1 MIQRLFML
9 AVCGL
14 LAWPAVAAEPLVIA
28 VSRSPLSLPLFVAD
42 QQGYFAA
49 EGVQVRL
56 EEVLGG
62 HRAMQALL
70 EGKAD
75 LATVSETVAMFASFQ
90 RKDFAILAS
99 FVSSN
104 DDIKLVTRAGSGI
117 AKVSD
122 LAGKR
127 VGTVPGSASHY
138 YLDTLL
144 LLSGVAPGR
153 IRIVSMQ
160 PEAMA
165 QALQNGEVAAVAV
178 WEPYP
183 FKILGGVGNARIV
196 PAQRFSTLTFSL
208 AATRKV
214 IDGGREADL
223 VKLLRAL
230 ELAEKFIATEP
241 ARAQDILK
249 ARLGLEQAFV
259 EWIWPS
265 YRYRLSLDQSLL
277 PTLES
282 QARWA
287 RKQGHVKAA
296 SSPNYLEFIHAAPL
310 RAVSPANVNMLE

>member
-1 MIQRLFML
+1 MIQRIVILVL
-9 AVCGL
+9 CAVL
-14 LAWPAVAAEPLVIA
+14 SSPAVAAEPLVIA
-28 VSRSPLSLPLFVAD
+28 VSRSPLSLPLFVAEH
-42 QQGYFAA
+42 QGYFVA
-49 EGVQVRL
+49 EGVQVRF

-104 DDIKLVTRAGSGI
+104 DDIKLLTRAGSGI
-117 AKVSD
+117 ATASD

-144 LLSGVAPGR
+144 LLSGVAPER
-153 IRIVSMQ
+153 VRIVGLQ

-183 FKILGGVGNARIV
+183 FNMLAGVRDARIV
-196 PAQRFSTLTFSL
+196 PARRFHTLTFNL
-208 AATRKV
+208 AASRKA
-214 IDGGREADL
+214 IDGGREDDL
-223 VKLLRAL
+223 VRLLRAL
-230 ELAEKFIATEP
+230 ERAEKFIASEP
-241 ARAQDILK
+241 GKAQDILK
-249 ARLGLEQAFV
+249 SCLGLEQAFV
-259 EWIWPS
+259 AWIWPG
-265 YRYRLSLDQSLL
+265 YNYRLSLDQSLL

-282 QARWA
+282 EARWA
-287 RKQGHVKAA
+287 RRQGHVKAA
-296 SSPNYLEFIHAAPL
+296 GSPNYLEFIHAAPL
-310 RAVSPANVNMLE
+310 RAVSPANVNMVE